1 MRKPVVSPII
11 LIIRLAAVSKGVL
24 ISVRSTLSR
33 LVFQLR
39 LVDSKELVV
48 LDQIVNSHE
57 EREKRM
63 FMK

>member
-1 MRKPVVSPII
+1 MLV
-11 LIIRLAAVSKGVL
+11 RLYWSLGFAAGSKGVMV
-24 ISVRSTLSR
+24 SVRSTLSR

-48 LDQIVNSHE
+48 IDQIVNSYEAQE
-57 EREKRM
+57 ERM